1 MSTAELGEMAF
12 GKARGPR
19 EAKPTQISD
28 FSIPALFDVK
38 GKVAVVTG
46 GGSGIGSM
54 IASAYVQNG
63 AKVYIASRKEKQL
76 KEMSEA
82 LTKKGPGSCHY
93 IVADISVQSKAGC
106 DALADAI
113 KARESKIHILVNN
126 SGASWGAPF
135 DNVPEKEG
143 WDKILSLNVKS
154 IFYMTAALTPL
165 LAKDATSF
173 EPGRVINIS
182 SVAGITTTA
191 QGSKLSGAGNGLWSL
206 CAETDFIPDCWTDG
220 TSKAAVN
227 HLTILLATT
236 LAPKFIT
243 VFPSKM
249 TSFGLKQHGEEG
261 LADGNPFGRIGHPRD
276 MAGVA
281 LFLASPAGA
290 YVSGTHIV
298 LDGAATHSRLKSN
311 L

>member
-1 MSTAELGEMAF
+1 MSAAEL
-12 GKARGPR
+12 
-19 EAKPTQISD
+19 D
-28 FSIPALFDVK
+28 FTIPNLFDVK

-76 KEMSEA
+76 KEMAET

-93 IVADISVQSKAGC
+93 IVADISSKAGC

-113 KARESKIHILVNN
+113 KARESRIHILVNN

-191 QGSKLSGAGNGLWSL
+191 QGSKLSGAGNGLWSY
-206 CAETDFIPDCWTDG
+206 G

-236 LAPKFIT
+236 LAPRFIT
-243 VFPSKM
+243 VNAILPGVFPSKM
-249 TSFGLKQHGEEG
+249 TAFGLKQHGEDG

-298 LDGAATHSRLKSN
+298 LDGAATHSRIKAN

>member
-1 MSTAELGEMAF
+1 MSWPSIA
-12 GKARGPR
+12 
-19 EAKPTQISD
+19 QYD
-28 FSIPALFDVK
+28 FSMPSLFDVK

-46 GGSGIGSM
+46 GGSGVGSM

-76 KEMSEA
+76 QEMAEA

-93 IVADISVQSKAGC
+93 IVADVSSKAGC
-106 DALADAI
+106 DALANAI
-113 KARESKIHILVNN
+113 KERESKVHILVNN

-135 DNVPEKEG
+135 DNVPEKDG
-143 WDKILSLNVKS
+143 WDKILALNVKS
-154 IFYMTAALTPL
+154 VFYMTAALTPL

-173 EPGRVINIS
+173 DPGRVINIS
-182 SVAGITTTA
+182 SVAGIISTA
-191 QGSKLSGAGNGLWSL
+191 QGSRLSGSGNGLWSY
-206 CAETDFIPDCWTDG
+206 G

-227 HLTILLATT
+227 HLTLLLATT

-243 VFPSKM
+243 VNAILPGVFPSKM
-249 TSFGLKQHGEEG
+249 TAFGFKQHGESG

-281 LFLASPAGA
+281 LFLASPAAA

-298 LDGAATHSRLKSN
+298 LDGAATFSRIGAAL
-311 L
+311 

>member
-1 MSTAELGEMAF
+1 MATAEL
-12 GKARGPR
+12 
-19 EAKPTQISD
+19 D
-28 FSIPALFDVK
+28 FTTPSLFDVK

-76 KEMSEA
+76 KEMAEA

-93 IVADISVQSKAGC
+93 IVADISTKAGC

-113 KARESKIHILVNN
+113 KQRESKVHILVNN
-126 SGASWGAPF
+126 SGASWGAPY

-154 IFYMTAALTPL
+154 VFYMTAALTPL
-165 LAKDATSF
+165 LAKDATNF
-173 EPGRVINIS
+173 DPGRVINIS
-182 SVAGITTTA
+182 SVAGLLTTA
-191 QGSKLSGAGNGLWSL
+191 QESKLSSPDHGLWSY
-206 CAETDFIPDCWTDG
+206 G
-220 TSKAAVN
+220 TSKAALN

-236 LAPKFIT
+236 LAGKYIT
-243 VFPSKM
+243 VNAILPGVFPSKM
-249 TSFGLKQHGEEG
+249 TAFGLKQHGEAG
-261 LADGNPFGRIGHPRD
+261 LAEGNPFRRIGHPRD

-298 LDGAATHSRLKSN
+298 LDGAATYSRTKAN

>member
-1 MSTAELGEMAF
+1 MASTELDF
-12 GKARGPR
+12 TT
-19 EAKPTQISD
+19 PT
-28 FSIPALFDVK
+28 LFDVK

-76 KEMSEA
+76 KEVSEA

-93 IVADISVQSKAGC
+93 IVADISTKAGC
-106 DALADAI
+106 DALVNGI
-113 KARESKIHILVNN
+113 KERESKIHILVNN

-135 DNVPEKEG
+135 DNVPEKDG

-154 IFYMTAALTPL
+154 VFYMTAALAPL
-165 LAKDATSF
+165 LAKDANSF
-173 EPGRVINIS
+173 DPGRVINIS
-182 SVAGITTTA
+182 SVAGFITTA
-191 QGSKLSGAGNGLWSL
+191 QGSKLSGADHGLWSY
-206 CAETDFIPDCWTDG
+206 G

-243 VFPSKM
+243 VNAILPGVFPSKM
-249 TSFGLKQHGEEG
+249 TAFGIKQFGEGG

-281 LFLASPAGA
+281 LFLASPAAA

-298 LDGAATHSRLKSN
+298 LDGAATHSRIKSN

>member
-1 MSTAELGEMAF
+1 MSTAELDF
-12 GKARGPR
+12 RI
-19 EAKPTQISD
+19 PT
-28 FSIPALFDVK
+28 LFDVK

-93 IVADISVQSKAGC
+93 IVADVSTKAGC
-106 DALADAI
+106 DALANAI
-113 KARESKIHILVNN
+113 KERESKVHILVNN

-165 LAKDATSF
+165 LAKDATNF
-173 EPGRVINIS
+173 DPGRVINIS
-182 SVAGITTTA
+182 SVAGITSTA
-191 QGSKLSGAGNGLWSL
+191 QGSKLSGPGNGLWSY
-206 CAETDFIPDCWTDG
+206 G

-243 VFPSKM
+243 VNAILPGVFPSKM
-249 TSFGLKQHGEEG
+249 TAFGMKKHGEGG
-261 LADGNPFGRIGHPRD
+261 LADGNPFGRIGHPKD

-298 LDGAATHSRLKSN
+298 LDGAATHSRMKTTL
-311 L
+311 

>member
-1 MSTAELGEMAF
+1 MSAAEL
-12 GKARGPR
+12 
-19 EAKPTQISD
+19 D
-28 FSIPALFDVK
+28 FTIPNLFDVK

-76 KEMSEA
+76 KEMAEA

-93 IVADISVQSKAGC
+93 IVADISSKAGC

-191 QGSKLSGAGNGLWSL
+191 QGSKLSGAGHGLWSY
-206 CAETDFIPDCWTDG
+206 G

-243 VFPSKM
+243 VNAILPGVFPSKM
-249 TSFGLKQHGEEG
+249 TAFGLKQHGEDG